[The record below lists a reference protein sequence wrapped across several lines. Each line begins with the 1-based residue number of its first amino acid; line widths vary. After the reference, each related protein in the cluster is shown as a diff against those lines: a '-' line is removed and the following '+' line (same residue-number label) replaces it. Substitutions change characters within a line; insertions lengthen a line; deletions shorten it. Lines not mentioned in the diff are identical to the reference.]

1 MKSKK
6 LIFILFFLIFLSGTS
21 LNSKEQFTFEVAEIE
36 ISNEGN
42 LFKGLKRGN
51 ATSTDGN
58 LTITAD
64 TFEYDRTKNILV
76 AKGNVILKDKI
87 KNYLIESNHI
97 TYYKNNEKIFSK
109 DKTRAFFQNKYEI
122 FSSDVELDKNT
133 NIINTDKKTT
143 IIDENYTEYETDTF
157 NYKIDNNLFKGKN
170 IKITTNTNKKNIEKE
185 FYNFK
190 DGIFDLN
197 NKEFV
202 ASDTRIFLK
211 KNSFD
216 KEENDPRIYGNSSK
230 KIKNLTKLNKAIFT
244 SCKINNNGCPPWSI
258 KAKNI
263 THDQNKQDIIYE
275 HSVLHVYDFPV
286 FYFPKFTHPDPSVR
300 RRGGFLQPSLNSSDI
315 LGSSLSL
322 PYFYTMS
329 NNADI
334 TFKPTIFDSE
344 IEIYRGEYRQS
355 KENSN
360 FIGDFGITN
369 GYAPKNEEKNTIGHI
384 FSKFKTNLGF
394 ENFRSSLLEISFQK
408 INRDTFLKV
417 FDTNLSDINENLKPN
432 PNKLESSIKL
442 SLNHQEFNLDTGFL
456 GYETLS
462 GSNNDRY
469 QYILPYYNFSKDIIA
484 NSLINLNFYS
494 SGNNSLNE
502 TNKLKTEITN
512 DFVINSVD
520 FFSDKGFKN
529 NFEFYLKNL
538 NSLGKNLDQYK
549 SSPQSELRSILN
561 LETSLPLI
569 KSDNKFTDILTPKI
583 SLRTNPNDMKNYS
596 NAERTINVDNIFYVN
611 RLGLDNTIE
620 EGTSLTFGIDYRKEN
635 LNDINRYF
643 EIKLAGIV
651 RDTEQKKIPVKSG
664 ISQKNSNLFGSMV
677 YSMSKN
683 IDLNYIFSIDNDLS
697 TFEQNSIGASFD
709 LNKFSTSVN
718 FTDTEGKLGN
728 TSTLE
733 NSFKFNFDEN
743 NALTYRTRRNREI
756 NLTEY
761 YDLVYEY
768 KNDCLTAGVKYKK
781 SYYRDRDLKP
791 SENLLFTISFFP
803 LTQYE
808 QKIDDSIYKK

>member
-1 MKSKK
+1 
-6 LIFILFFLIFLSGTS
+6 
-21 LNSKEQFTFEVAEIE
+21 
-36 ISNEGN
+36 
-42 LFKGLKRGN
+42 
-51 ATSTDGN
+51 
-58 LTITAD
+58 
-64 TFEYDRTKNILV
+64 
-76 AKGNVILKDKI
+76 
-87 KNYLIESNHI
+87 
-97 TYYKNNEKIFSK
+97 
-109 DKTRAFFQNKYEI
+109 
-122 FSSDVELDKNT
+122 
-133 NIINTDKKTT
+133 
-143 IIDENYTEYETDTF
+143 
-157 NYKIDNNLFKGKN
+157 
-170 IKITTNTNKKNIEKE
+170 
-185 FYNFK
+185 
-190 DGIFDLN
+190 
-197 NKEFV
+197 
-202 ASDTRIFLK
+202 
-211 KNSFD
+211 
-216 KEENDPRIYGNSSK
+216 
-230 KIKNLTKLNKAIFT
+230 
-244 SCKINNNGCPPWSI
+244 
-258 KAKNI
+258 
-263 THDQNKQDIIYE
+263 
-275 HSVLHVYDFPV
+275 
-286 FYFPKFTHPDPSVR
+286 
-300 RRGGFLQPSLNSSDI
+300 
-315 LGSSLSL
+315 
-322 PYFYTMS
+322 MS

-360 FIGDFGITN
+360 FIGDFGITK
-369 GYAPKNEEKNTIGHI
+369 GYTPKNEEKNTIGHI

-394 ENFRSSLLEISFQK
+394 ENFQSSLLEISFQK
-408 INRDTFLKV
+408 INKDTFLKV
-417 FDTNLSDINENLKPN
+417 FDANLSDINENFELN

-442 SLNHQEFNLDTGFL
+442 SLNHQKFNLDTGFL

-469 QYILPYYNFSKDIIA
+469 QYILPYYNFSKDIIT

-520 FFSDKGFKN
+520 FFSDMGFKN

-549 SSPQSELRSILN
+549 SSPQSEIRSILN

-569 KSDNKFTDILTPKI
+569 KSDNKFTDIITPKI

-635 LNDINRYF
+635 LKDINRYF

-697 TFEQNSIGASFD
+697 TFERNGIGASFD
-709 LNKFSTSVN
+709 FNKFSTSVN